1 MTPETENKSGS
12 DCPCANRAAFLES
25 LWKPIGELGE
35 IAYMEDGSH
44 RWKLWAGY
52 EEPRLFLVYLACGD
66 IETHFASIDDG
77 GMLCDEHGDDV
88 GRAWYD
94 ADYFMDI
101 PERPYL
107 PNSVPHQPDKP

>member
-1 MTPETENKSGS
+1 MAFPDQIPASKEPQKA
-12 DCPCANRAAFLES
+12 DCPSAPCSASSES

-52 EEPRLFLVYLACGD
+52 EETRLFLVYLACGD

-77 GMLCDEHGDDV
+77 GMLCNEHGDDV
-88 GRAWYD
+88 GWAWYD
-94 ADYFMDI
+94 AEYFLDI
-101 PERPYL
+101 PQRSSP
-107 PNSVPHQPDKP
+107 PNH